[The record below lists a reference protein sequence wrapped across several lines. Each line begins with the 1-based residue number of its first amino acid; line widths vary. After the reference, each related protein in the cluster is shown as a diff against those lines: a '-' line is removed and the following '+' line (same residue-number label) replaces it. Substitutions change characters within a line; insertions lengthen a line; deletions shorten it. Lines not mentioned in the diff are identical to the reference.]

1 MCWCGFG
8 RRLWR
13 FSGRGEGKRTAF
25 PNALLIP
32 DAVGAADPGL
42 LHPDSQVFTD
52 ETDGLNDGEVG
63 VPLAAPGASDF
74 SDCPKGAGGHLVGQ
88 SEIIAPQ
95 RRRTGDNGDEHSRT
109 DSGAAGAPETAGA
122 SGN

>member
-63 VPLAAPGASDF
+63 VPPKLSL
-74 SDCPKGAGGHLVGQ
+74 PKGVEPVTMETNIPVL
-88 SEIIAPQ
+88 IPAPQ
-95 RRRTGDNGDEHSRT
+95 APQKPQAPPGT
-109 DSGAAGAPETAGA
+109 DLPRLFISTNAFLRSMTPPEFL
-122 SGN
+122 